1 MKGRSVCSQELT
13 TERQEGRRKRWG
25 RRDAQSAA
33 VYSPF
38 SSLHGD
44 AVAVKE
50 SLGSQPL
57 GVSTTLPA
65 GDYFSQHQP
74 SPSFPKEHF
83 CLTIQD
89 VSSRKLDKDY
99 HSGALFL
106 FIIKP
111 INRKIPNYKFPSGLS
126 LLPQVPFPLSF
137 LLVGAAES
145 LQIMTDE
152 RGHLHV

>member
-1 MKGRSVCSQELT
+1 MPKVLLST
-13 TERQEGRRKRWG
+13 
-25 RRDAQSAA
+25 APSAA
-33 VYSPF
+33 CMGMQGM
-38 SSLHGD
+38 HGD

-50 SLGSQPL
+50 SLGGQPL

-65 GDYFSQHQP
+65 GDYFSRHQP

-99 HSGALFL
+99 HCGALFL
-106 FIIKP
+106 SIITP

-126 LLPQVPFPLSF
+126 LLP
-137 LLVGAAES
+137 LLVPYPFCW
-145 LQIMTDE
+145 
-152 RGHLHV
+152 